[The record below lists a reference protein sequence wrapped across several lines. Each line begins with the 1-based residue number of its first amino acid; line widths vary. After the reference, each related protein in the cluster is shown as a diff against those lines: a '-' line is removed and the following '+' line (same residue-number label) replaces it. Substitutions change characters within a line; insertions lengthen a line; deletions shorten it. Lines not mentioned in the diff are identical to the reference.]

1 MQKNEVDWESIEKVT
16 SELVESQRNQ
26 LLMLGR
32 RIIPRLT
39 SEDILQPNDYPE
51 LEFNPQFRY
60 EEGVLAGVQALQMAL
75 KFVRKS
81 TES

>member
-75 KFVRKS
+75 NIKG
-81 TES
+81 